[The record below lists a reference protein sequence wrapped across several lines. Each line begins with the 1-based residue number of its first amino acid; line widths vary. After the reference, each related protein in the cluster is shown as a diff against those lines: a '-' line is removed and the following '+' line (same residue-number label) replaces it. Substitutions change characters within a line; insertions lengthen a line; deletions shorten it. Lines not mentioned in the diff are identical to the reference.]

1 MNRGPVLGI
10 LGGGQ
15 LAQMMAQAARPL
27 GVSCVALDPAP
38 DACAASDAEL
48 WVGVYDDPETLRRL
62 AERCDAVTFEFENV
76 PASSLE
82 ALEGRV
88 PIFPSAEAL
97 RVSSDRILE
106 KRYFDSTGVAVGPY
120 REVRGADELAEAV
133 RAIGLPGVLKTCS
146 GGYDGK
152 GQRVLRSAADA
163 EAAGAWAEGKRCIFE
178 AFVEFDRELSI
189 VACRSREGE
198 MVFYP
203 LAENTH
209 AQGML
214 VRSEA
219 PAAVSDE
226 TATQARRAAR
236 KIMERLG
243 YVGVLAIEFFDVGGK
258 LLANEM
264 APRVHNTGHWTIE
277 GARTSQFENHVR
289 AVMGMPLR
297 PAEAAGHSVMLNV
310 IGRRPGEGVTRDVPG
325 ATLHDYGKAER
336 RGRKIGH
343 VTVVDPDADRCRERA
358 EVVRSRLRNEMPE
371 S

>member
-1 MNRGPVLGI
+1 MSRVPVLGI

-15 LAQMMAQAARPL
+15 LAQMMARAARLL

-38 DACAASDAEL
+38 DACAAPDAEL
-48 WVGVYDDPETLRRL
+48 WVGAYDDPAMLRRL
-62 AERCDAVTFEFENV
+62 ADRCDAVTFEFENV
-76 PASSLE
+76 PASSLV
-82 ALEGRV
+82 ALEGCV
-88 PIFPSAEAL
+88 PIFPNAEAL

-106 KRYFDSTGVAVGPY
+106 KRFFDSSGVAVGEY
-120 REVRGADELAEAV
+120 REVSGAVELAEAV
-133 RAIGLPGVLKTCS
+133 RAVGLPGVLKTCS

-152 GQRVLRSAADA
+152 GQRVLRSASDTETARS
-163 EAAGAWAEGKRCIFE
+163 WVEGRRCIYE
-178 AFVEFDRELSI
+178 AFVGFRRELSI

-198 MVFYP
+198 MAFYP

-209 AQGML
+209 AMGML

-226 TATQARRAAR
+226 TATQAQRAAR
-236 KIMERLG
+236 KILDRLG
-243 YVGVLAIEFFDVGGK
+243 YVGVLAIEFFDVDGK

-277 GARTSQFENHVR
+277 GTRTSQFENHVR
-289 AVMGMPLR
+289 AVMGMPLGNT
-297 PAEAAGHSVMLNV
+297 EALGHSVMLNV
-310 IGRRPGEGVTRDVPG
+310 IGRRPEEGVTRDVPG
-325 ATLHDYGKAER
+325 AVLHDYGKAER

-343 VTVVDPDADRCRERA
+343 VTVVDPDVGRCWELA

-371 S
+371 V